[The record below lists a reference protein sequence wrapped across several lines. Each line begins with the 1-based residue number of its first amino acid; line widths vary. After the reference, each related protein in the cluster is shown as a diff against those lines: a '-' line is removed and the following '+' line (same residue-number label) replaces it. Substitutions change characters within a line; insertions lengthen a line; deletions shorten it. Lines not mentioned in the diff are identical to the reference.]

1 MLSAHHQLTPVY
13 ATDLIDALTDSDTPP
28 EDVDPANSV
37 ALRLLKVLKSIDC
50 VEDCETGSLDQYEN
64 MKRIAR
70 ILEDWKTSAVKG
82 ASAPKQ
88 LVFAL
93 EESYAYELEQN
104 QLQLSALINE
114 DIARA
119 SALRDAC
126 VRTGFSLFICAA
138 TKKVP
143 GSVDKNSTGRHSRTS
158 PWNTSVNYELKKVFD
173 FDGQHVLRNVKI
185 QEEDILQHDDVAHLD
200 NNEDKMFFA
209 LLILPKEVFG
219 GFSKSAI
226 DEDESNVPIVLS
238 YLLRKHQENT
248 AETEFHSTF
257 GDICSHIL
265 THYERGPKRG
275 KLEGSSY
282 SINTIRNIAE
292 TSAMMKDLEYLRRA
306 ILCLRDLKDPDLFS
320 TFRKILNSIA
330 LDDILDQ

>member
-28 EDVDPANSV
+28 NDVDPANSV

-50 VEDCETGSLDQYEN
+50 VEDCETGSLDQCEN
-64 MKRIAR
+64 TKRIVR
-70 ILEDWKTSAVKG
+70 ILKDWKTSAVKS
-82 ASAPKQ
+82 ASTPEQ

-126 VRTGFSLFICAA
+126 VKTGFNLFICAV

-143 GSVDKNSTGRHSRTS
+143 GSVDKNSTGRYSRTS
-158 PWNTSVNYELKKVFD
+158 PWNTSVNYELREIFD
-173 FDGQHVLRNVKI
+173 FDGQHVLCNIKI